1 MGDNRFGRNTLI
13 GGALLLLS
21 LAVAAA
27 GVIVSLKTGSSNYFL
42 AFSIPAAACIVA
54 GGVMIRNDLLTGESR
69 LLLPGGERTIKAEV
83 LGITR
88 NLRTAG
94 EKTTYYVICKYKDP
108 VTGRE
113 ETFTS
118 RSFDE
123 YPGKEIIGRE
133 VTVHIDSREKGK
145 YTVEIDALLEEIEK
159 EKTGDEQ
166 AE

>member
-27 GVIVSLKTGSSNYFL
+27 GVIVSLRTGNSQYFL
-42 AFSIPAAACIVA
+42 AFSIPAAVCIVT

-69 LLLPGGERTIKAEV
+69 FLLPGGERTVTAEV

-94 EKTTYYVICKYKDP
+94 EKTTYYVICRYKDP
-108 VTGRE
+108 VTG
-113 ETFTS
+113 
-118 RSFDE
+118 
-123 YPGKEIIGRE
+123 K
-133 VTVHIDSREKGK
+133 
-145 YTVEIDALLEEIEK
+145 
-159 EKTGDEQ
+159 
-166 AE
+166 

>member
-27 GVIVSLKTGSSNYFL
+27 GVIVSLRTGNSQYFL
-42 AFSIPAAACIVA
+42 AFSIPAAVCIVT

-69 LLLPGGERTIKAEV
+69 FLLPGGERTVKAEV

-94 EKTTYYVICKYKDP
+94 EKTTYYVICRYKDP
-108 VTGRE
+108 VTG
-113 ETFTS
+113 
-118 RSFDE
+118 
-123 YPGKEIIGRE
+123 KELIGRE

-159 EKTGDEQ
+159 EKEGNEQ